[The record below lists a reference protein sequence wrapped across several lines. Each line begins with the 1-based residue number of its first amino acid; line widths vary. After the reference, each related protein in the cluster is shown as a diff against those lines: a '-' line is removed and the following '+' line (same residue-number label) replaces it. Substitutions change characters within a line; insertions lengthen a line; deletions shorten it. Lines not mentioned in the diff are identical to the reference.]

1 MFICYVHVNIV
12 KLSRHENVRDIN
24 LFNKLIVVKGF
35 RLIIPK
41 IITINR
47 AYSIELKRLENNT
60 TTFTVFLA
68 CFSCQLDTPLSLT
81 RYSFMR
87 ISISPLCR
95 SDLDT
100 ILTGLCQIK
109 KTVVS
114 LCFESERGRNCDVG
128 RNGNVLVL
136 FIALIFLRALRFFN
150 FTCALIVQFQISS
163 LSFRG
168 FQSTP
173 RFARG

>member
-60 TTFTVFLA
+60 TTFTVFLFVLLA
-68 CFSCQLDTPLSLT
+68 
-81 RYSFMR
+81 RY
-87 ISISPLCR
+87 
-95 SDLDT
+95 T
-100 ILTGLCQIK
+100 IVANQI
-109 KTVVS
+109 
-114 LCFESERGRNCDVG
+114 
-128 RNGNVLVL
+128 
-136 FIALIFLRALRFFN
+136 
-150 FTCALIVQFQISS
+150 QFYANIHI
-163 LSFRG
+163 
-168 FQSTP
+168 TIM
-173 RFARG
+173 